1 MFKCCYVGLL
11 FEYNSSRSQRTM
23 SSTSTLINRGDDPL
37 SAFTAETTPPST
49 TPRLPKL
56 EDIARA
62 SLDYAHSYNG
72 SLGGNQQDDLEAL
85 HSISVASPDTSL
97 PKRRKVEPEEPSA
110 GFEAPTKVEKTMMV
124 SSIGLV
130 LLVSVAAG
138 LTTVCDWVL

>member
-1 MFKCCYVGLL
+1 
-11 FEYNSSRSQRTM
+11 M

-37 SAFTAETTPPST
+37 SVNAAETTPPST
-49 TPRLPKL
+49 TPHLPKL

-62 SLDYAHSYNG
+62 SLDYAHSFDERL
-72 SLGGNQQDDLEAL
+72 SGNQQDDLEAL
-85 HSISVASPDTSL
+85 HPISLTSHDTGF
-97 PKRRKVEPEEPSA
+97 PKRRKVELEEPSA
-110 GFEAPTKVEKTMMV
+110 GFEAPTNVEKTMMV